1 MQQCNDTQA
10 ALTGG
15 KLFEHSV
22 IESGCFNNFSRFE
35 AKSRVWRDLCSVVS
49 NQVSVLEEKEG

>member
-35 AKSRVWRDLCSVVS
+35 AKSSWRDLCSVVS
-49 NQVSVLEEKEG
+49 NQVSVLEEKEA